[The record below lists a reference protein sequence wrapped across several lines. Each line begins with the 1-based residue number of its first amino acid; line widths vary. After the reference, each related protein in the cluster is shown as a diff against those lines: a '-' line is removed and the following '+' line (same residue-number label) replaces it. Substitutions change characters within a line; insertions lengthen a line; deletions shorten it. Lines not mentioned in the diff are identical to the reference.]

1 MIVAAMT
8 RRRRTARRRS
18 APAAPARRRHGPRSM
33 PPSARSVKATP
44 WLRSGPLGLASCSAI
59 ASSIHRSW
67 VIGVE
72 CWDAPWETW
81 SVMSTSPA
89 LVSIGEPLIE
99 FNRPREGDG
108 RTWLQG
114 FGGDSQNVAIA
125 AVRQGSSAGYITS
138 LGQDWMGDAFLE
150 LWQSEGLDA
159 SRVSRHPTA
168 PTGVSF
174 VTHGPAGHKFDYLRK
189 NSAASL
195 MTPETLAGRLHR
207 RRPLLPPVGHR
218 PGDQRQR
225 AQDLRRRRFGRTR
238 RRGEGLLRH
247 QPPPAAVGPRRRR
260 GRPSTPRWRAATSCC
275 RASTIPNSSPA
286 SRSRTPSSI
295 TISSSARP
303 WSR

>member
-1 MIVAAMT
+1 
-8 RRRRTARRRS
+8 
-18 APAAPARRRHGPRSM
+18 
-33 PPSARSVKATP
+33 
-44 WLRSGPLGLASCSAI
+44 
-59 ASSIHRSW
+59 
-67 VIGVE
+67 
-72 CWDAPWETW
+72 
-81 SVMSTSPA
+81 MSTSPA

-125 AVRQGSSAGYITS
+125 AARQGASAGYLTS

-150 LWQSEGLDA
+150 LWQSEGVDA

-207 RRPLLPPVGHR
+207 RRPLLSPVGHR

-225 AQDLRRRRFGRTR
+225 PRRPATPPSSAARAAGVKVSYDTNLRLRLWDLDTARGDDRCHHRALRRR
-238 RRGEGLLRH
+238 
-247 QPPPAAVGPRRRR
+247 
-260 GRPSTPRWRAATSCC
+260 CC
-275 RASTIPNSSPA
+275 RASTIPSSSPA
-286 SRSRTPSSI
+286 STSRTPSPT
-295 TISSSARP
+295 TISSSARR
-303 WSR
+303 WSP